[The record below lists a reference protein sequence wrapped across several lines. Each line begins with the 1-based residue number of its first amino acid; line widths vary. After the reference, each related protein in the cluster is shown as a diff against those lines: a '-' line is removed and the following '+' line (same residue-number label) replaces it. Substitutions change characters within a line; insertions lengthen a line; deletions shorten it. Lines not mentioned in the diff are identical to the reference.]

1 MRTAAPGDGNGNP
14 MGWDENP
21 RDWVSAR
28 PTGGTDPLQVSCW
41 EGTELWGSLSLI
53 HEGFPVGK
61 GSWRNR
67 GVCTGRAGA
76 APHRTGI
83 TALLPA
89 LRGISLGFR
98 AVFLLAVPSS
108 RRARAMPGC
117 SVSGR
122 FVCLFSCLLLCFC
135 SVENPFSVPEA
146 ALPPCTLS
154 HAGWPEIKKN
164 QPEK

>member
-1 MRTAAPGDGNGNP
+1 MGTPCNGVKTPGIGSLPG
-14 MGWDENP
+14 P
-21 RDWVSAR
+21 REAQTLSRV
-28 PTGGTDPLQVSCW
+28 LCW
-41 EGTELWGSLSLI
+41 EGTEPWESLPLI
-53 HEGFPVGK
+53 HGGFPVGK
-61 GSWRNR
+61 GSWRNG

-76 APHRTGI
+76 APHGTGI

-108 RRARAMPGC
+108 CRACAMPGC

-122 FVCLFSCLLLCFC
+122 FVCLFSCLLLWFC

-146 ALPPCTLS
+146 VLPPCTLS

>member
-21 RDWVSAR
+21 
-28 PTGGTDPLQVSCW
+28 GI
-41 EGTELWGSLSLI
+41 GSLPSPREAQTLSRVSLLGGHRALGVGSLPLI

-61 GSWRNR
+61 GSWRNG

-76 APHRTGI
+76 APHGTGI

-98 AVFLLAVPSS
+98 AVFLLAVPNS
-108 RRARAMPGC
+108 RRACAMPGC

-122 FVCLFSCLLLCFC
+122 FVCLFSCLLLWFCF
-135 SVENPFSVPEA
+135 VENPF
-146 ALPPCTLS
+146 LS
-154 HAGWPEIKKN
+154 LRPRCHPAR
-164 QPEK
+164 